1 MLRVRTI
8 WTIWIL
14 RTINETRCSYMKWT
28 LWSEKSE
35 ISIKGMQRVQNTHI
49 KAICWRHAKKWRE
62 EKRKKK
68 VLTEINQQIV
78 LAEAAYIALIDV
90 RAAYD
95 RDRCRS
101 RSRHR
106 VAASSLATCPRV
118 AGALEPASSR
128 RSSATIRRKLSWH
141 CEQRIQQRCHDLDP
155 EVRTLSNQQENRLK
169 SSDWVI
175 TCELWWYRERKPVSK
190 IDTFI
195 YSVKI

>member
-1 MLRVRTI
+1 
-8 WTIWIL
+8 
-14 RTINETRCSYMKWT
+14 MKWT
-28 LWSEKSE
+28 LWSEKCE
-35 ISIKGMQRVQNTHI
+35 ISIKGMQRVKNAHI

-118 AGALEPASSR
+118 AGALEPALSR
-128 RSSATIRRKLSWH
+128 RSSATIRRKLSLALWTTNST
-141 CEQRIQQRCHDLDP
+141 EMSRSRS
-155 EVRTLSNQQENRLK
+155 RSSNIVKPGRKPVEIFQ
-169 SSDWVI
+169 WVI

-195 YSVKI
+195 SSV